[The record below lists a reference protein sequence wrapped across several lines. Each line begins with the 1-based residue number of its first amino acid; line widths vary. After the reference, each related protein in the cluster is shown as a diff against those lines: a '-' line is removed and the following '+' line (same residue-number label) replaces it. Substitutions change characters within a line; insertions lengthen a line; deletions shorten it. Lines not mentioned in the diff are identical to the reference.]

1 MVGRALLAGRVTKLR
16 RLLACLAVAPLL
28 PVGSALAADRSDP
41 IPPSVGPA
49 GGLGF
54 HLNPTTP
61 PGLDAARVAA
71 IVQRSLARW
80 GNTYL
85 GTTTAAPGVA
95 DGLNVVGLTDL
106 PAEYLGLM
114 QSRSSSTT
122 VPVAARQTCTG
133 VGREVGDTVRRTNR
147 VLRASLRRDVLSR
160 GRVRRR
166 TVRRRI
172 RVPKFTRTRAPV
184 IAALCTLAPGTSNTT
199 ARYDFD
205 VLLRTAPAS
214 GPWTLGPA
222 LPAFAEYDFETNLLH
237 ELGHVSG
244 LAHQVDDCDPA
255 TPMATGQSNGGFWH
269 AVDEWRLPGCPAE
282 NPPGPAPFVLN
293 GADSGEPLPGAGAS
307 ALAGQRILVNPRVPA
322 GYDSARFVAVATRA
336 IARAGG
342 TPVDVTSAPPVSGDG
357 QSVLGFAPL
366 DVGVLTTS
374 SRLPQ
379 DQVLQSYRVPS
390 CRAAKVRLRRQV
402 VLRRSVRR
410 GGRRLRRDVI
420 ATRTRTVPG
429 YRCTTA
435 TKPEARTAIAPEL
448 DLRINEA
455 SVAWELGPRLPTDGT
470 RWDLETSLLQA
481 VMSAGGA
488 PAGAPCDTTTPN
500 TSDGSA
506 PGDWWRSSTEVSRA
520 GCTALA
526 TTARVATRTLRRGG
540 GRGRTVVHRASGV
553 PGDVRI
559 AP

>member
-1 MVGRALLAGRVTKLR
+1 MVARALLADRVTKPR
-16 RLLACLAVAPLL
+16 RMLACLAVAVLL
-28 PVGSALAADRSDP
+28 PAGSAPAADRSDP
-41 IPPSVGPA
+41 IPPSVGPS

-54 HLNPTTP
+54 YLNPTTP
-61 PGLDAARVAA
+61 PGLDPGRVAA

-80 GNTYL
+80 GNAYL
-85 GTTTAAPGVA
+85 GTTTAVPGVA

-106 PAEYLGLM
+106 PPEYLGLM
-114 QSRSSSTT
+114 QSQSDSTT
-122 VPVAARQTCTG
+122 VPVAPRLTCAG
-133 VGREVGDTVRRTNR
+133 VGRELGDSVRRTNR
-147 VLRASLRRDVLSR
+147 VLRATLRRDVLSR

-166 TVRRRI
+166 SVRRGI
-172 RVPKFTRTRAPV
+172 RVPKFTRKQAPV
-184 IAALCTLAPGTSNTT
+184 IAQLCTLAPGTSNTT
-199 ARYDFD
+199 PRYDFD

-222 LPAFAEYDFETNLLH
+222 LPSFAEYDFETNLLH

-244 LAHQVDDCDPA
+244 LAHQVDDCDPS
-255 TPMATGQSNGGFWH
+255 TPMATGQSNATYWH
-269 AVDEWRLPGCPAE
+269 AVDEWRLLGCPVE
-282 NPPGPAPFVLN
+282 NPPGPAPSVRN

-307 ALAGQRILVNPRVPA
+307 ALSGQRILVNPRVPA

-342 TPVDVTSAPPVSGDG
+342 TPAGVTNAPPVSGDG

-379 DQVLQSYRVPS
+379 EQGLQSYRVPS
-390 CRAAKVRLRRQV
+390 CRSAKVRVRRQV
-402 VLRRSVRR
+402 VLRRYVRR
-410 GGRRLRRDVI
+410 SGRRLRRDVI

-435 TKPEARTAIAPEL
+435 TKPATRNAIAPEL

-455 SVAWELGPRLPTDGT
+455 SVAWELGPRLPTEGT

-488 PAGAPCDTTTPN
+488 PAGGPCDTTTPN

-520 GCTALA
+520 GCTSLA
-526 TTARVATRTLRRGG
+526 TSAHAATHTLRRGG
-540 GRGRTVVHRASGV
+540 GRTVVQRASGV

-559 AP
+559 VP